1 MQKAQDIALSTT
13 VAPQEAENS
22 PHRLAGV
29 LSHLIILLG
38 LMVVLYSSVLFRLGA
53 QWWDD
58 PNFSHGV
65 FVPLFSAF
73 LVWRK
78 REQLTRMPVVPS
90 WWGLPVLVAG
100 LGLLIIG
107 VYGADLFM
115 SRFSLLLVLAG
126 IVIYCAGWSF
136 FRAVLFPWAL
146 LILMIPL
153 PAIVFNQLTFPLQL
167 LASKLASEL
176 LPLCNVPVLRE
187 GNVINLPSM
196 PLEVAEACSGI
207 RSLMSLTTMAVIY
220 GTLTDN
226 SILRRIA
233 LALAAIPIA
242 VAANAFRI
250 FGTGLLV
257 QYWDPDKALGFFHE
271 FSGWVIFVFS
281 LLLLLSFHR
290 ALLALSSKITRTTAL
305 EPTA

>member
-1 MQKAQDIALSTT
+1 MHKAHDIVLSAT
-13 VAPQEAENS
+13 VAGTETEKS
-22 PHRLAGV
+22 PNHISGV

-78 REQLTRMPVVPS
+78 REQLARMRVAPS
-90 WWGLPVLVAG
+90 WRGLPVLIGG

-115 SRFSLLLVLAG
+115 SRISLLLVLAG
-126 IVIYCAGWSF
+126 IMIYCAGWSF

-226 SILRRIA
+226 SVLRRIT

-281 LLLLLSFHR
+281 LLLLLSFHKL
-290 ALLALSSKITRTTAL
+290 LLALSSKLARTAAL
-305 EPTA
+305 EPTS

>member
-1 MQKAQDIALSTT
+1 MEKAQDIVLSAT
-13 VAPQEAENS
+13 VAPTDVKKSQKPLS
-22 PHRLAGV
+22 GV
-29 LSHLIILLG
+29 LSHLVILLG
-38 LMVVLYSSVLFRLGA
+38 LMAVLYSSVLFRLGA

-78 REQLTRMPVVPS
+78 REQLARVFVTPS
-90 WWGLPVLVAG
+90 WGGLPFLIAG

-126 IVIYCAGWSF
+126 IIIYCAGWSF
-136 FRAVLFPWAL
+136 FRAVMFPWAL

-226 SILRRIA
+226 SVLRRIT

-281 LLLLLSFHR
+281 LLLLLSF
-290 ALLALSSKITRTTAL
+290 
-305 EPTA
+305 